1 MAKAEAIE
9 VEGLVVEILWWGKYK
24 VQLMDMDMEVEAY
37 AAGKMKKFRI
47 KIIPG
52 DLVTVELN
60 PYEPTKWRIVYR
72 TINKES
78 KKSHSGSDIVSQDE
92 AIWHQSG
99 DAATSTQTK

>member
-92 AIWHQSG
+92 AMWHQSG
-99 DAATSTQTK
+99 DTATSTQTK